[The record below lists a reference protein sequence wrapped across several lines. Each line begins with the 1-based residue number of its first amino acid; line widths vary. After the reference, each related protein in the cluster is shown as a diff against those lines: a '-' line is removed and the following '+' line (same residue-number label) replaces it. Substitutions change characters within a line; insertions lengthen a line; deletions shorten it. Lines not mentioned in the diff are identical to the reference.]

1 MKFGG
6 GGATRKTA
14 PDSDLTLCH
23 FENTDNLSP
32 KTLKKTCLNS
42 FDEKIECHPELD
54 SGSIKIRK
62 DSGSGAGMT
71 EPSHVHPSCHSELD
85 SESINADNNRLRLG
99 GRSDESGK
107 ITNSSFRHPE
117 LAAKSFERE
126 SKRDFMLLPC
136 DSETMNEHKTFV
148 MLNLFHHPNKILKQV
163 QNDSADK
170 SFVLSTNKQNI
181 LRPAIRS
188 DEGSRMSRTQS
199 RHSDESQSL
208 SMPIKS
214 SDSEVGM
221 TKTLPV
227 YQPCHS
233 ELVSES
239 LNKGKDSG
247 SEAGMT
253 KMASNNLRPA
263 VRNDKSG
270 CKAAFTMAEVLITLG
285 IIGIVAAMTL
295 PTIINRIQEKVLEA
309 RFRKVYNIL
318 NVACEKTVADLG
330 YVPSCYSWIP
340 GERPYPDLECD
351 RQENGDCNWYYPDGD
366 MPSDYYGPRNDN
378 DCRIF
383 EEALMKNL
391 NVIQQCPDA
400 EDDGC
405 TVHYKGS
412 DTIMKDNDNSLSDE
426 EVMAATA
433 GTPAFREENL
443 NKLPAIVL
451 IDGITFID
459 PQESRYINTLP
470 IIDINGKRGPN
481 KWGYDLFVFGR
492 VGSTKKGIYYIAG
505 SHPVEKGG
513 RTCQEMIKKLL
524 ER

>member
-1 MKFGG
+1 MVKKQTMIEIRG

-54 SGSIKIRK
+54 SGSIKIR
-62 DSGSGAGMT
+62 
-71 EPSHVHPSCHSELD
+71 
-85 SESINADNNRLRLG
+85 
-99 GRSDESGK
+99 
-107 ITNSSFRHPE
+107 
-117 LAAKSFERE
+117 
-126 SKRDFMLLPC
+126 
-136 DSETMNEHKTFV
+136 
-148 MLNLFHHPNKILKQV
+148 
-163 QNDSADK
+163 
-170 SFVLSTNKQNI
+170 
-181 LRPAIRS
+181 
-188 DEGSRMSRTQS
+188 
-199 RHSDESQSL
+199 
-208 SMPIKS
+208 
-214 SDSEVGM
+214 
-221 TKTLPV
+221 
-227 YQPCHS
+227 
-233 ELVSES
+233 
-239 LNKGKDSG
+239 KDSG

-351 RQENGDCNWYYPDGD
+351 RQENGDCNWGD

>member
-1 MKFGG
+1 MVKKQTMIEIRG

-14 PDSDLTLCH
+14 PDSDLTISH
-23 FENTDNLSP
+23 FVNNDNSSP

-54 SGSIKIRK
+54 SGSIKIR
-62 DSGSGAGMT
+62 
-71 EPSHVHPSCHSELD
+71 
-85 SESINADNNRLRLG
+85 
-99 GRSDESGK
+99 
-107 ITNSSFRHPE
+107 
-117 LAAKSFERE
+117 
-126 SKRDFMLLPC
+126 
-136 DSETMNEHKTFV
+136 
-148 MLNLFHHPNKILKQV
+148 
-163 QNDSADK
+163 
-170 SFVLSTNKQNI
+170 
-181 LRPAIRS
+181 
-188 DEGSRMSRTQS
+188 
-199 RHSDESQSL
+199 
-208 SMPIKS
+208 
-214 SDSEVGM
+214 
-221 TKTLPV
+221 
-227 YQPCHS
+227 
-233 ELVSES
+233 
-239 LNKGKDSG
+239 KDSG